1 MNPSENSV
9 AFGAPGIEPRWTSSA
24 KEGVGTAY
32 HTSCRLWFTLSH
44 GIVNEIYYPYVDQPN
59 TRDFQFLISDGETF
73 CHEEKRDL
81 THAIEYPKRDCLFY
95 RLTNVE
101 PRRRYRL
108 VKYVFA
114 DPHRSV
120 LLVHTKL
127 EVLDESLRG
136 RLSVYA
142 LLAPHL
148 AGCGAGNSGWCS
160 EIGDNKLLH
169 AQRKNTHLLMACS
182 SGFSRRS
189 VGYVGFSDGWQDL
202 MHNFKMDWEFKAAEN
217 GNIALTAEVELRD
230 DGEFTVA
237 VALGRSYQSA
247 ATKLFQS
254 LAEPFELKRESYI
267 RQWQRAVIDPKFD
280 FTSDTTDDGGMY
292 RLSRCVLLAHEDKV
306 FQGAIVASLSI
317 PWGETKSDQD
327 LGGYHLVWTRDL
339 VHSATALLA
348 TGQIGTPLRA
358 LIWLAAIQRPDGS
371 FPQNSWID
379 GTAYWSGLQL
389 DQVAFPILLAW
400 RLHKQ
405 DALDLFSPRAM
416 ILRAAARLIA
426 QGPVTAQDRWEENA
440 GYSPSTLAVVI
451 AALVCTAEWAKEFGK
466 TEVADFILAYADW
479 LAAHVEEWTVTTEGE
494 LIEGL
499 PRHYIRINPADP
511 VAPDPHA
518 DPNKTIIQLANGGG
532 IHPARNVVGGD
543 FLHLVRF
550 GIRKPDDAIVRDSIE
565 VIDGV
570 LKHELPQ
577 GPGWRRYNHDG
588 YGQKDDGSAFDG
600 TGVGRC
606 WPILTGE
613 RGHYELAAGRDSK
626 PFIRSMEDFANEGG
640 MLTEQLWDG
649 PDLSHKGRTHSGESG
664 THMKPGCPTGAAMP
678 LCWSHAEYVALVRS
692 RHDGVCFDRVDPA
705 FERYVLNP
713 AQSRYEIWTVRHPLR
728 LAPPGKILRIIVAAE
743 ATIVWSTDNWIRR
756 DESQTSY
763 QPELNLWFADFPTAE
778 WPQGSAFAFTF
789 FWKRDQRWEGRNW
802 QVNIL

>member
-1 MNPSENSV
+1 M
-9 AFGAPGIEPRWTSSA
+9 
-24 KEGVGTAY
+24 
-32 HTSCRLWFTLSH
+32 
-44 GIVNEIYYPYVDQPN
+44 
-59 TRDFQFLISDGETF
+59 
-73 CHEEKRDL
+73 
-81 THAIEYPKRDCLFY
+81 
-95 RLTNVE
+95 
-101 PRRRYRL
+101 
-108 VKYVFA
+108 FA

-120 LLVHTKL
+120 LLVHTRL
-127 EVLDESLRG
+127 EVFDESLRG
-136 RLSVYA
+136 RLRLYA

-148 AGCGAGNSGWCS
+148 AGFGAGNSGWCS
-160 EIGDNKLLH
+160 EIGDNRLLH
-169 AQRKNTHLLMACS
+169 AQRQNTHLLMGCS

-202 MHNFKMDWEFKAAEN
+202 MHNFKMDWQFKAAEN

-237 VALGRSYQSA
+237 VAFGRSYQSA

-254 LAEPFELKRESYI
+254 LAEPFELKREAYV
-267 RQWQRAVIDPKFD
+267 RQWQRAVVDPKFEFNSD
-280 FTSDTTDDGGMY
+280 TSDGGGMY

-348 TGQIGTPLRA
+348 TGQMRTPLRA

-379 GTAYWSGLQL
+379 GSAYWSGLQL

-405 DALDLFSPRAM
+405 NALDLFSPRAM
-416 ILRAAARLIA
+416 IVRAAARLIA

-440 GYSPSTLAVVI
+440 GYSPSTLAIVI
-451 AALVCTAEWAKEFGK
+451 AALVCTAEWGKEFGK
-466 TEVADFILAYADW
+466 TEAADFIFAYADW

-494 LIEGL
+494 LVEGF
-499 PRHYIRINPADP
+499 PCHYIRINPADP

-550 GIRKPDDAIVRDSIE
+550 GIRNPNDPIVRDSIE
-565 VIDGV
+565 VIDRV
-570 LKHELPQ
+570 IKHQLPQ

-588 YGQKDDGSAFDG
+588 YGQKNDGSAFDG

-613 RGHYELAAGRDSK
+613 RGHYELAAGRDPK
-626 PFIRSMEDFANEGG
+626 PFITSIENFANEGG

-649 PDLSHKGRTHSGESG
+649 ADLSPIRPTRSGEPGS
-664 THMKPGCPTGAAMP
+664 HMKPGCPTGAAMP

-692 RHDGVCFDRVDPA
+692 RHDGVCFDRVEAA
-705 FERYVLNP
+705 FQRYVVNP
-713 AQSRYEIWTVRHPLR
+713 VQSRYEIWTVRHPLR
-728 LAPPGKILRIIVAAE
+728 VIHRGKILRIILASE
-743 ATIVWSTDNWIRR
+743 ATVFWSTDNWTRR
-756 DESQTSY
+756 NESQTSH
-763 QPELNLWFADFPTAE
+763 QPELNLWFADFPTAD
-778 WPQGSAFAFTF
+778 WPHESLLAFTF
-789 FWKRDQRWEGRNW
+789 FWKVEQRWEERNW
-802 QVNIL
+802 EIKIS